1 MRRTLFFMA
10 CLLTSITMQAQKNSN
25 DYIPFVEKGKTW
37 HVVRSNLESYH
48 FDRFALMNEEVI
60 KNGKTYF
67 QMNRS
72 EDNLTEIHEMGLLRE
87 ENRKVYFIAP
97 DTEEEHLIFDYS
109 LKAGDTYETFSF
121 DKQKTL
127 TYKVLSVN
135 DFAEGPQVTSYD
147 DQETED
153 SIATRQR
160 YLRRWIVCR
169 TDNEDIRKTW
179 IEGIGSIEEPLANL
193 YDERPVSSSNC
204 LAYVENQSNG
214 LYLPFSFYDKLG
226 LIHGSNLPTG
236 KADLSDLRHHQLTY
250 ELDGDRLHVYGKV
263 LTRGGLNNYAYFIEE
278 TTDDPLTR
286 ILHFEIQPI
295 EPLPDPLPDSEGLS
309 LHATNFYVPGFD
321 PKLSY
326 IVVDN
331 QGEEHPVIN
340 MTPQNAYRPFVED
353 GKMWVV
359 NCSSDADAD
368 ETMEWTDYCYFDGD
382 TIIGGRSCKKM
393 KSVTDANESNWVN
406 GVFTP
411 GNLLQSYIGAF
422 YEQGKK
428 VYYARNGK
436 QSFEL
441 LYDFTLSS
449 NDTLDVTGFSLI
461 VRKMSGGIMGY
472 KGTYYEI
479 WDWGQMKI
487 RWFEGVGSDSWPYV
501 NYPSLFAGASSSLH
515 ACIVGDEVIY
525 NSSMD
530 ADPYLIKSTR
540 QRFDFTHTI
549 KTRPKA
555 PKRAEAEQSLYGN
568 YNDMQLDINLDP
580 LDTAYMVHITN
591 ESGNVIYKK
600 VINAGSIV
608 ALNID
613 ISTYAKGLY
622 TVTIENSQELY
633 TGVFESQ
640 PSGIANHFTHDT
652 IKDGSIFNLQ
662 GQRISSLR
670 KGLNIVNGKKYVVK

>member
-10 CLLTSITMQAQKNSN
+10 CLLASITMKAQKNSN

-48 FDRFALMNEEVI
+48 FDRFALMNEEVV
-60 KNGKTYF
+60 KNGKAYL

-72 EDNLTEIHEMGLLRE
+72 EDDLTVVYNMGLLRE

-97 DTEEEHLIFDYS
+97 DMEEEHLIFDYS

-121 DKQKTL
+121 DEQKTL

-193 YDERPVSSSNC
+193 YDERPVSSSSC
-204 LAYVENQSNG
+204 LAYVEYQDAN
-214 LYLPFSFYDKLG
+214 LYLPCSFYDKLG
-226 LIHGSNLPTG
+226 FVHGGNLPTG
-236 KADLSDLRHHQLTY
+236 KADHSGDWHHQLTY
-250 ELDGDRLHVYGKV
+250 ELDGDRLHVYGKAY
-263 LTRGGLNNYAYFIEE
+263 TQCGLNNYAYFIEE
-278 TTDDPLTR
+278 PTDDPLVHKLR
-286 ILHFEIQPI
+286 FIIKEVEPVADCMFLH
-295 EPLPDPLPDSEGLS
+295 DTS
-309 LHATNFYVPGFD
+309 FYVPGFD

-340 MTPQNAYRPFVED
+340 MTPQNAYRPFIED
-353 GKMWVV
+353 GKMWVI
-359 NCSSDADAD
+359 NCNSLDPYSP
-368 ETMEWTDYCYFDGD
+368 TEWTDYCYLDGD
-382 TIIGGRSCKKM
+382 TIIGGHTCKKM
-393 KSVTDANESNWVN
+393 KYVSNANEDNWVN

-411 GNLLQSYIGAF
+411 GNLLQNYIGAF

-436 QSFEL
+436 QSFEM

-461 VRKMSGGIMGY
+461 VKKMSGGIMGY

-479 WDWGQMKI
+479 WDWGQMKT

-501 NYPSLFAGASSSLH
+501 NYPFMYIGSSGSLH

-580 LDTAYMVHITN
+580 LDTAYLVHSTN
-591 ESGNVIYKK
+591 ESGTVVYTK

-640 PSGIANHFTHDT
+640 LSGIANHFTHDT